1 MEPDGAIDRSQVLEE
16 AQALASLVGLVFVA
30 AIVSLLLT
38 IIGAAIPELGMVVMA
53 LGYVIVAI
61 GSGIVL
67 VHYCS
72 GNVAVRS
79 VTSVLDGLVGK
90 SHTIA

>member
-1 MEPDGAIDRSQVLEE
+1 MPHSKPSVEPDGSIDKAQVLEE

-30 AIVSLLLT
+30 AIVSLLFTL
-38 IIGAAIPELGMVVMA
+38 IGSVIPGLGMVFMA

-67 VHYCS
+67 MYIIAR
-72 GNVAVRS
+72 GMQLS
-79 VTSVLDGLVGK
+79 VQ
-90 SHTIA
+90 

>member
-1 MEPDGAIDRSQVLEE
+1 MSHSRPFVEPDGSIDRSQVLEE

-38 IIGAAIPELGMVVMA
+38 LIGSVIPGLGMVFMA

-67 VHYCS
+67 MYIIAR
-72 GNVAVRS
+72 GMQLS
-79 VTSVLDGLVGK
+79 VQ
-90 SHTIA
+90 

>member
-1 MEPDGAIDRSQVLEE
+1 MLHSKPFVEPDGSIDRAQVLEE

-30 AIVSLLLT
+30 AIVSLIFT
-38 IIGAAIPELGMVVMA
+38 IIGAAIPGLGMVFMA

-67 VHYCS
+67 MYIIA
-72 GNVAVRS
+72 GGMQLS
-79 VTSVLDGLVGK
+79 VQ
-90 SHTIA
+90 